1 MRRGPEVSGWA
12 GSLFPEPIAPKPHES
27 DGGVDHRFVC
37 VPGCKERVGFVC
49 EHWDQD
55 RFKCS
60 VRYAK
65 ALSHDITIVDNVVM
79 VDSVICDDNFV
90 PLTQP
95 APKLESPWACDCRNC
110 GEYHGGTCPLYGCMC
125 KPHCR
130 QEPPCA
136 VERCV
141 GYWPASDKFDKLAE
155 DRLIMYL
162 QRVSMPTAKEIA
174 PLFPKELLAQVYNK
188 GLIQGSDD
196 GYRYDLGESTEEF
209 FWRINNTPWT
219 LAAVAKQNERNDIGV
234 YEPFEQWKL
243 LMRYRQKA
251 PVAPVEPT
259 KPAKAKKQPKLTSTV
274 YNGNALPGSNADIC
288 SHCDCETCGLNQA
301 HLDYTDKTWKDCP
314 PCGCDQCLGK
324 PELQPTTLCGR
335 KAALTAEVM
344 GNTESQLLREQL
356 HVDTVQRYVRPTEC
370 ADGSCTACQ
379 CQTCGY
385 RNLNCALNGD
395 EPVLICSTC
404 WLNHPHHWKVY
415 AAIVKKCPHWRDA
428 ATFPADILAPGM
440 GPCPEIACQLM
451 YNGEGGP
458 CLCHSCKHGTPDCDS
473 TCGVPG
479 YPMETGQYACRW
491 YAKKDVAA
499 IEAVMLLAA
508 ELDVPDLVKVG
519 DLVTRLHTR
528 GFVYDI
534 RKVTRV
540 ERTDAGW
547 QIYGDLWDDFR
558 HPRRR
563 LTSKDE
569 LLVDWGVAGWRA
581 EGGKVVVQVDNAV
594 EKNHYDSVYGE
605 KFADDRVIV
614 LTEEQVEQLCATEE
628 AENAAGPTWFTH
640 VWLKPAGSKGHKDAQ
655 GYLEDPRNEWPHLG
669 YARFVDTSTA
679 KYLPGHRAESYGDEP
694 ECEHCL
700 CETCLH
706 QKDCRLDNTLNP
718 CSRCKAKGA
727 RHQRAVDCEGYR
739 KA

>member
-1 MRRGPEVSGWA
+1 
-12 GSLFPEPIAPKPHES
+12 
-27 DGGVDHRFVC
+27 
-37 VPGCKERVGFVC
+37 
-49 EHWDQD
+49 
-55 RFKCS
+55 
-60 VRYAK
+60 
-65 ALSHDITIVDNVVM
+65 
-79 VDSVICDDNFV
+79 
-90 PLTQP
+90 
-95 APKLESPWACDCRNC
+95 
-110 GEYHGGTCPLYGCMC
+110 MC

-174 PLFPKELLAQVYNK
+174 PLFPKELLAQAYNK

-196 GYRYDLGESTEEF
+196 GYRYDLGEPTEEF
-209 FWRINNTPWT
+209 LWRIDNTPWT
-219 LAAVAKQNERNDIGV
+219 LAAVAKQNERNGIGT
-234 YEPFEQWKL
+234 YEPFERWKL

-251 PVAPVEPT
+251 LSVEVPVIPT
-259 KPAKAKKQPKLTSTV
+259 KPSKAKKPAKLRSAD
-274 YNGNALPGSNADIC
+274 YNGNSLPGSNAEIC

-301 HLDYTDKTWKDCP
+301 HLNYTDKEWKDCP

-324 PELQPTTLCGR
+324 PELQPKTLCGR

-344 GNTESQLLREQL
+344 GNTESQLPREQL
-356 HVDTVQRYVRPTEC
+356 HVDTVQRYVRPAEC
-370 ADGSCTACQ
+370 AEGSCTACQ

-385 RNLNCALNGD
+385 RNMNCALNGD

-415 AAIVKKCPHWRDA
+415 AAIVTKCPHWRDA

-440 GPCPEIACQLM
+440 GPCPETACELM

-479 YPMETGQYACRW
+479 YPMETGQYACGW

-499 IEAVMLLAA
+499 VEVVTLPAA

-519 DLVTRLHTR
+519 DLVTRLHAR
-528 GFVYDI
+528 GYIYEI

-540 ERTDAGW
+540 EKTDAGW

-558 HPRRR
+558 HPRRK
-563 LTSKDE
+563 LVSKDE
-569 LLVDWGVAGWRA
+569 PIIRYGVTGWKA
-581 EGGKVVVQVDNAV
+581 EDGKVVPLGQKVV
-594 EKNHYDSVYGE
+594 EDTFGAMYDETY
-605 KFADDRVIV
+605 ADERLII
-614 LTEEQVEQLCATEE
+614 LTLEQVEQLMAVEE
-628 AENAAGPTWFTH
+628 AEAVSGPTWYTH
-640 VWLKPAGSKGHKDAQ
+640 VWLKPEGSKGHKNEQ
-655 GYLEDPRNEWPHLG
+655 GYLEDPRKRWPLLG
-669 YARFVDTSTA
+669 HARFVDTSAAAVA
-679 KYLPGHRAESYGDEP
+679 KIPSGRRSEVCEDEP
-694 ECEHCL
+694 ECEQCHCRS
-700 CETCLH
+700 CLH
-706 QKDCRLDNTLNP
+706 QKDCRLDNTLKP
-718 CSRCKAKGA
+718 CSSCKASGGA
-727 RHQRAVDCEGYR
+727 HHHKAVDCEGY
-739 KA
+739 AINTI